1 MKFYLAESSFLLL
14 KMKAQFCGIH
24 PLFKTLNL
32 RNTHVYQ
39 RDTKMFTEALFVL
52 QKCQDTYQFLITVC
66 VTDYHEPGVLK
77 EEFILP
83 QLWRSEV

>member
-14 KMKAQFCGIH
+14 KMKAQFCGIR

-52 QKCQDTYQFLITVC
+52 QKMSGHIPVS
-66 VTDYHEPGVLK
+66 YHCMCNR
-77 EEFILP
+77 LP
-83 QLWRSEV
+83 